1 MQINHA
7 KVVGCRMEQKE
18 LLNIVTDNAE
28 YIGAYNIRV
37 NGKLLER
44 STNEFVDIVSKK
56 DKDGIDI
63 IVKDNTVNQ
72 TILIPVILTKGEITD
87 KVYND
92 FYIGKNCDVKII
104 AGCGVDNCSS
114 CTSQHDG
121 IHSFYVGQNS
131 KVKYIERHYGHGD
144 GSGKKVL
151 NPITN
156 ITLGENST
164 MEIATVQ
171 IEGVDESLRITN
183 ATLNDNSSL
192 AINEKI
198 LTAKNQI
205 AKSEFNVFLNG
216 TDSKAKVSS
225 RVVAKDDSC
234 QYFNSNVEGNSV
246 CFAHVECDA
255 IIVGNAKVSSVPK
268 IVANNPNASLVHE
281 ATIGKIAGEQFLK
294 LLTLGLSESEAEK
307 EILEGF
313 LK

>member
-1 MQINHA
+1 MD
-7 KVVGCRMEQKE
+7 QKE
-18 LLNIVTDNAE
+18 LLDIVTDNAE

-37 NGKLLER
+37 NGKLIER
-44 STNEFVDIVSKK
+44 STNEFVDIITKK

-72 TILIPVILTKGEITD
+72 TILIPVILTKGEISD

-92 FYIGKNCDVKII
+92 FYIGKNCDIKII

-114 CTSQHDG
+114 CTSEHDG
-121 IHSFYVGQNS
+121 IHSFYIGENS

-144 GSGKKVL
+144 GAGKKIL
-151 NPITN
+151 NPVTN
-156 ITLGENST
+156 AVLEKNSY
-164 MEIATVQ
+164 MEMVTTQ
-171 IEGVDESLRITN
+171 IEGVDDSKRITN
-183 ATLNDNSSL
+183 ATLKENASMV
-192 AINEKI
+192 INEKI
-198 LTAKNQI
+198 MTNLNQK
-205 AKSEFNVFLNG
+205 ADSEFNVNLNG
-216 TDSKAKVSS
+216 ENSKAKVSS
-225 RVVAKDDSC
+225 RVVAKDESN
-234 QYFNSNVEGNSV
+234 QSFYSNVQGNNK

-268 IVANNPNASLVHE
+268 IVANCPDASLVHE

-307 EILEGF
+307 EILNGF

>member
-1 MQINHA
+1 MD
-7 KVVGCRMEQKE
+7 QKE
-18 LLNIVTDNAE
+18 LLDIVTDNAE

-44 STNEFVDIVSKK
+44 STNEFVDIITKK
-56 DKDGIDI
+56 DKEGIDI

-121 IHSFYVGQNS
+121 IHSFYVGENS

-144 GSGKKVL
+144 GTGKKIL
-151 NPITN
+151 NPVTNVILEKNSSMEMIT
-156 ITLGENST
+156 T
-164 MEIATVQ
+164 Q
-171 IEGVDESLRITN
+171 IEGVDDSNRITN
-183 ATLNDNSSL
+183 ATLKENASMV
-192 AINEKI
+192 INEKI
-198 LTAKNQI
+198 MTNLDQKAD
-205 AKSEFNVFLNG
+205 SEFNVNLDGEN
-216 TDSKAKVSS
+216 SKAKVSS
-225 RVVAKDDSC
+225 RVVAKDNSL
-234 QYFNSNVEGNSV
+234 QSFYSNVQGNNK

-268 IVANNPNASLVHE
+268 IVANCPDASLVHE
-281 ATIGKIAGEQFLK
+281 ATIGKIAGEQLLK

-307 EILEGF
+307 EILNGF

>member
-1 MQINHA
+1 MD
-7 KVVGCRMEQKE
+7 QKE
-18 LLNIVTDNAE
+18 LLDIVTDNAE

-44 STNEFVDIVSKK
+44 STNEFVDIITKK
-56 DKDGIDI
+56 DKEGIDI

-121 IHSFYVGQNS
+121 IHSFYVGENS

-144 GSGKKVL
+144 GTGKKIL
-151 NPITN
+151 NPVTNVILEKNSSMEMIT
-156 ITLGENST
+156 T
-164 MEIATVQ
+164 Q
-171 IEGVDESLRITN
+171 IEGVDDSNRVTN
-183 ATLNDNSSL
+183 ATLKENASMV
-192 AINEKI
+192 INEKI
-198 LTAKNQI
+198 MTNLDQKAD
-205 AKSEFNVFLNG
+205 SEFNVNLDGEN
-216 TDSKAKVSS
+216 SKAKVSS
-225 RVVAKDDSC
+225 RVVAKDNSL
-234 QYFNSNVEGNSV
+234 QSFYSNVQGNNK

-268 IVANNPNASLVHE
+268 IVANCPDASLVHE
-281 ATIGKIAGEQFLK
+281 ATIGKIAGEQLLK

-307 EILEGF
+307 EILNGF

>member
-1 MQINHA
+1 MD
-7 KVVGCRMEQKE
+7 QKE
-18 LLNIVTDNAE
+18 LLDIVTDNAE

-44 STNEFVDIVSKK
+44 STNEFVDIITKK
-56 DKDGIDI
+56 DKEGIDI

-121 IHSFYVGQNS
+121 IHSFYVGENS

-144 GSGKKVL
+144 GTGKKIL
-151 NPITN
+151 NPVTNVILEKNSSMEMIT
-156 ITLGENST
+156 T
-164 MEIATVQ
+164 Q
-171 IEGVDESLRITN
+171 IEGVDDSNRVTN
-183 ATLNDNSSL
+183 ATLKENASMV
-192 AINEKI
+192 INEKI
-198 LTAKNQI
+198 MTNLDQKAD
-205 AKSEFNVFLNG
+205 SEFNVDLDGEN
-216 TDSKAKVSS
+216 SKAKVSS
-225 RVVAKDDSC
+225 RVVAKDNSL
-234 QYFNSNVEGNSV
+234 QSFYSNVQGNNK

-268 IVANNPNASLVHE
+268 IVANCPDASLVHE
-281 ATIGKIAGEQFLK
+281 ATIGKIAGEQLLK

-307 EILEGF
+307 EILNGF